1 MAWSS
6 VLLGV
11 VLALAHVAWFLLG
24 SDKLGNP
31 TVDAGYAALAG
42 LAVLGWSLVSA
53 CGVLA
58 LATGRPPRLGLAG
71 VTAGAPALAAA
82 IALVLLA
89 VTASGDYGDDAF
101 DDVLLQSWP
110 LLPLLLFAGDWAR
123 RSRGV
128 SARSA

>member
-11 VLALAHVAWFLLG
+11 VLALAHVAWFSL
-24 SDKLGNP
+24 SNDKLGKP
-31 TVDAGYAALAG
+31 TVGAAYVALTG

-53 CGVLA
+53 CGVLG
-58 LATGRPPRLGLAG
+58 LATGRPPRLGLAC
-71 VTAGAPALAAA
+71 TPAASAALAAA

-89 VTASGDYGDDAF
+89 VTASGGYGDDTF

-110 LLPLLLFAGDWAR
+110 LLPLLLFAGDWVR
-123 RSRGV
+123 RSRAV
-128 SARSA
+128 SARQA